1 MRDWQEL
8 KYTNTFKDL
17 VDKFNLNRD
26 SSEFLDKMTGTILS
40 NGVLF
45 SGRETIDGMLLR
57 PLKPVELS
65 GVVQSNT
72 IFDNFIL
79 YFRDTNNLKELNKFP
94 VDLLSYA
101 DGKPHFLYIK
111 EDLSYR
117 ISDYMFGA
125 ADEILL
131 VRFVINTDS
140 TWNQIYIMAQ
150 RAGTPM
156 YNAAGEFYDIDGIYI
171 KSPEGLE
178 LSHTSGTVKRS
189 GIDFTD
195 KVSPDISQFYNLASE
210 KVPLRYVN
218 TANEIDY
225 TEEKTYEV
233 QTNKYMI
240 YNMNKSLKIK
250 AEEYISNIQNL
261 YYMIDTRSKTAANE
275 LHESIVVGGE
285 LSDLTQIVKAF
296 TDSIDTIYT
305 EVDKLY
311 NLLGDSVLSS
321 VRRAALKDNKDLEVA
336 YMNQY
341 LKGNAIS
348 TITETQVTAIKN
360 FPAFIYN
367 IDSTICN
374 KPLADALQEV
384 QDGLNEIVFDVG
396 EIKPVPTGKFTIQR
410 ILWDIYEQTLI
421 CQYGNKIYDNLN
433 EAIEG
438 TGLLDY
444 PAPFGKTIYIPL
456 AIMIIKSGITS
467 INDDVETVIIDR
479 RWIEVDQEQSGYA
492 DYVARAKAD
501 KALNQIINIMN
512 GTTIV
517 PRSSKADSLK
527 ATINGQTEYKDGDY
541 FLNYDN
547 LNNKIIVVNNLNS
560 SSYNSKEA
568 LSAYQGKVL
577 NDAKLS
583 LSGGTMTGDINSMN
597 IIPKA
602 NTAYNLGASN
612 LMWNYGYF
620 KDVLIS
626 NDIYHS
632 NINQKYIYSNG
643 NSVREIRAMS
653 RDTADGIWNSLPTN
667 TLVFCW

>member
-131 VRFVINTDS
+131 VRFVINADS

-240 YNMNKSLKIK
+240 YNMNKNLKID
-250 AEEYISNIQNL
+250 AEEQIAKIQNL
-261 YYMIDTRSKTAANE
+261 YYMIDI
-275 LHESIVVGGE
+275 H
-285 LSDLTQIVKAF
+285 
-296 TDSIDTIYT
+296 
-305 EVDKLY
+305 
-311 NLLGDSVLSS
+311 
-321 VRRAALKDNKDLEVA
+321 
-336 YMNQY
+336 
-341 LKGNAIS
+341 
-348 TITETQVTAIKN
+348 
-360 FPAFIYN
+360 
-367 IDSTICN
+367 
-374 KPLADALQEV
+374 
-384 QDGLNEIVFDVG
+384 
-396 EIKPVPTGKFTIQR
+396 
-410 ILWDIYEQTLI
+410 
-421 CQYGNKIYDNLN
+421 
-433 EAIEG
+433 
-438 TGLLDY
+438 
-444 PAPFGKTIYIPL
+444 
-456 AIMIIKSGITS
+456 
-467 INDDVETVIIDR
+467 
-479 RWIEVDQEQSGYA
+479 
-492 DYVARAKAD
+492 
-501 KALNQIINIMN
+501 
-512 GTTIV
+512 
-517 PRSSKADSLK
+517 
-527 ATINGQTEYKDGDY
+527 
-541 FLNYDN
+541 
-547 LNNKIIVVNNLNS
+547 
-560 SSYNSKEA
+560 
-568 LSAYQGKVL
+568 
-577 NDAKLS
+577 
-583 LSGGTMTGDINSMN
+583 
-597 IIPKA
+597 
-602 NTAYNLGASN
+602 
-612 LMWNYGYF
+612 
-620 KDVLIS
+620 
-626 NDIYHS
+626 
-632 NINQKYIYSNG
+632 
-643 NSVREIRAMS
+643 
-653 RDTADGIWNSLPTN
+653 
-667 TLVFCW
+667 

>member
-156 YNAAGEFYDIDGIYI
+156 YNAAGEFYDINGIYI

-178 LSHTSGTVKRS
+178 LSYTSGTVKRS

-384 QDGLNEIVFDVG
+384 QDGLNEIVFDIG

-527 ATINGQTEYKDGDY
+527 ATINGQIEYKDGDY

-653 RDTADGIWNSLPTN
+653 KDTADGIWNSLPTN

>member
-57 PLKPVELS
+57 PLKSVELS

-261 YYMIDTRSKTAANE
+261 YYMIDTRSKTASNE

-602 NTAYNLGASN
+602 NTAYNLGTSN

-653 RDTADGIWNSLPTN
+653 KDTADGIWNSLPTN

>member
-348 TITETQVTAIKN
+348 IITETQVTAIKN

-583 LSGGTMTGDINSMN
+583 LSGGTMTGDINSMS

-653 RDTADGIWNSLPTN
+653 KDTADGIWNSLPTN

>member
-178 LSHTSGTVKRS
+178 LSYTSGTVKRS

-275 LHESIVVGGE
+275 LHESIVVDGE

-296 TDSIDTIYT
+296 TDSIDTIYA

-527 ATINGQTEYKDGDY
+527 ATIDGQTEYKDGDY

-602 NTAYNLGASN
+602 NTDYNLGASN

-653 RDTADGIWNSLPTN
+653 KDTADGIWNSLPTN

>member
-171 KSPEGLE
+171 KSPKGLE

-396 EIKPVPTGKFTIQR
+396 EIRPVPTGKFTIQR

-583 LSGGTMTGDINSMN
+583 LSGGTMTGDINSMS

-602 NTAYNLGASN
+602 NTTYNLGASN

>member
-57 PLKPVELS
+57 PLKSVELS

-156 YNAAGEFYDIDGIYI
+156 YNAAGEFYGIDGIYI

-321 VRRAALKDNKDLEVA
+321 VRRAALKDNKDLEAA
-336 YMNQY
+336 YMNQC

-653 RDTADGIWNSLPTN
+653 KDTADGIWNSLPTN